1 MSIQDFLAECKASK
15 LKELASQIGTEF
27 YIDTLDHGRV
37 SITIYES
44 EVTISAERFDEYI
57 EIYEGSDLSRA
68 ASILYGII
76 GNKNWLRFV
85 S

>member
-1 MSIQDFLAECKASK
+1 MSIQEFLAECKASK
-15 LKELASQIGTEF
+15 LKEISSQVGVEF
-27 YIDTLDHGRV
+27 YIDARDHGRV
-37 SITIYES
+37 SITIYEL

-68 ASILYGII
+68 ASILYGRT